1 MLYKKAILYTSANLV
16 EVEEISD
23 EEAKAFLNESI
34 CSHSDGHGN
43 IDYKFAV
50 GKTEEEALQK
60 LYKGL
65 EDAYWRFLKV
75 CQEYRQMLDSV
86 KRVIGNGK

>member
-1 MLYKKAILYTSANLV
+1 MLYKKAILFTSANLV

-23 EEAKAFLNESI
+23 EEAEGYLGDSTY
-34 CSHSDGHGN
+34 SHSDGTGN

-65 EDAYWRFLKV
+65 EDVYRGLSKA
-75 CQEYRQMLDSV
+75 CQEYHQMLSAV
-86 KRVIGNGK
+86 KRVLDNGK

>member
-16 EVEEISD
+16 EVEDIPD
-23 EEAKAFLNESI
+23 EEAEVYLGDSTY
-34 CSHSDGHGN
+34 SYSDGNGN

-65 EDAYWRFLKV
+65 EDIYRGLSKA
-75 CQEYRQMLDSV
+75 CQEYHQMMGAV
-86 KRVIGNGK
+86 KRVLDNGK

>member
-16 EVEEISD
+16 EVEDIPD
-23 EEAKAFLNESI
+23 EEAEVYLGDSTY
-34 CSHSDGHGN
+34 SHSDGNGN

-50 GKTEEEALQK
+50 GKTEGEALQK

-65 EDAYWRFLKV
+65 EDVYWGYRKA
-75 CQEYRQMLDSV
+75 CQEYGQMLSAV
-86 KRVIGNGK
+86 KKVLDNGK